1 MNHTKGVAC
10 TEYLCLPS
18 RQYDLTIRYGDEMA
32 RLCCRYGNKVS
43 LLHAKKRGDDMTIA
57 QLSLFI
63 VKLLAGTGVFLVG
76 VYLLTSN
83 IEQIA
88 TGKIKELF
96 GRTADKRL
104 INVGI
109 GAAATAL
116 IQSSGV
122 TTVLIVGFVNVG
134 VMNLYQ
140 AAAMIMGA
148 NIGTTITAQIA
159 ALSAFPITTYIQ
171 LLVFVGIM
179 MSMICKKDAAK
190 KTGLILSGLG
200 LIFIGLALMS
210 DAMKGSRDSIQAL
223 FEVVTNPFLLF
234 LIGIFLTAL
243 VQSSSATT
251 SVIIAM
257 SVAGLTIGTGGNEV
271 LYIIMGTNIGSCVTA
286 LMSSMTAGTN
296 ARRAGLIH
304 LMFNTLGSAIFFILL
319 LSWPDFMAVTF
330 QRWFPATATQIAMFH
345 TFFNVTCTVLFLPLC
360 GWFVKVSQLLIKD
373 RETQTE
379 PTYLD
384 ERMLSSASLA
394 IAQLEKEMVRL
405 SDTAM
410 EAFRTGYR
418 SLDTKDQSLI
428 EPTHELIDQ
437 ANGICQSMVNYL
449 IRLSAQSKLADER
462 PISNLHSN
470 LGDIMRIAEIADNLT
485 KYTQRVIKNDV
496 DFSDGVREE
505 LAEMVACIEGL
516 YTLTKTAV
524 LDKETKL
531 LPQID
536 EVEDEIDAMRKRLI
550 SRHIQRLNQG
560 ECQAKSSGVFIN
572 LVSNLERLGD
582 HLTYIAHTVQG

>member
-1 MNHTKGVAC
+1 
-10 TEYLCLPS
+10 
-18 RQYDLTIRYGDEMA
+18 
-32 RLCCRYGNKVS
+32 
-43 LLHAKKRGDDMTIA
+43 MTFA
-57 QLSLFI
+57 QLSLFL
-63 VKLLAGTGVFLVG
+63 VRLLAGTGVFLVG
-76 VYLLTSN
+76 VHMLTAN
-83 IEQIA
+83 IEQLA

-104 INVGI
+104 VNVGI

-134 VMNLYQ
+134 VVDLYQ

-159 ALSAFPITTYIQ
+159 ALSAFPVTTYIQ
-171 LLVFVGIM
+171 VLVFVGM
-179 MSMICKKDAAK
+179 MMAMACKRESAK
-190 KTGLILSGLG
+190 KTGSILADLG
-200 LIFIGLALMS
+200 LIFIGLELMS
-210 DAMKGSRDSIQAL
+210 NVMKADKAGIQGL
-223 FEVVTNPFLLF
+223 FQVVTHPVLLF
-234 LIGIFLTAL
+234 LLGIFLTAL

-271 LYIIMGTNIGSCVTA
+271 LYIILGTNIGSCVTA
-286 LMSSMTAGTN
+286 LMSSATAGTN

-304 LMFNTLGSAIFFILL
+304 LMFNSLGAGLFFLL
-319 LSWPDFMAVTF
+319 LVLWPSFMEVTF
-330 QRWFPATATQIAMFH
+330 RQWFSAPATQIAMFH
-345 TFFNVTCTVLFLPLC
+345 TFFNVTCTILFLPLC
-360 GWFVKVSQLLIKD
+360 GGFVRVSELLIRDKAP
-373 RETQTE
+373 ETA
-379 PTYLD
+379 PTFLD

-394 IAQLEKEMVRL
+394 ISLLDKELVRL

-418 SLDTKDQSLI
+418 SFAKKDRDLVA
-428 EPTHELIDQ
+428 PTQELIDQ
-437 ANGICQSMVNYL
+437 ANTISQTMTDYL

-462 PISNLHSN
+462 SISDLHSN

-485 KYTQRVIKNDV
+485 KYAQRSIDKGL
-496 DFSDGVREE
+496 DFSETVRGDLDG
-505 LAEMVACIEGL
+505 MVGRVEDL
-516 YTLTKTAV
+516 YALTKRAV
-524 LDKETKL
+524 LDKDVSL

-536 EVEDEIDAMRKRLI
+536 RVEDDIDALRRRLI
-550 SRHIQRLNQG
+550 DSHIQRLDRG
-560 ECQAKSSGVFIN
+560 ECRPGSSGVFIN

-582 HLTYIAHTVQG
+582 HLTYIAHTIQ

>member
-1 MNHTKGVAC
+1 
-10 TEYLCLPS
+10 
-18 RQYDLTIRYGDEMA
+18 
-32 RLCCRYGNKVS
+32 
-43 LLHAKKRGDDMTIA
+43 MTFA
-57 QLSLFI
+57 QLSLFL
-63 VKLLAGTGVFLVG
+63 VRLLAGTGVFLVG
-76 VYLLTSN
+76 VHMLTAN
-83 IEQIA
+83 IEQLA

-104 INVGI
+104 VNVGI

-134 VMNLYQ
+134 VVDLYQ

-159 ALSAFPITTYIQ
+159 ALSAFPVTTYIQ
-171 LLVFVGIM
+171 VLVFVGM
-179 MSMICKKDAAK
+179 MMAMACKRESAK
-190 KTGLILSGLG
+190 KTGSILAGLG
-200 LIFIGLALMS
+200 LIFIGLELMS
-210 DAMKGSRDSIQAL
+210 NVMKADKAGIQGL
-223 FEVVTNPFLLF
+223 FQVVTHPVLLF
-234 LIGIFLTAL
+234 LLGIFLTAL

-271 LYIIMGTNIGSCVTA
+271 LYIILGTNIGSCVTA
-286 LMSSMTAGTN
+286 LMSSATAGTN

-304 LMFNTLGSAIFFILL
+304 LMFNSLGAGLFFLL
-319 LSWPDFMAVTF
+319 LVLWPSFMEVTF
-330 QRWFPATATQIAMFH
+330 RQWFSAPATQIAMFH
-345 TFFNVTCTVLFLPLC
+345 TFFNVTCTILFLPLC
-360 GWFVKVSQLLIKD
+360 GGFVRVSELLIRDKAP
-373 RETQTE
+373 ETA
-379 PTYLD
+379 PTFLD

-394 IAQLEKEMVRL
+394 ISLLDKELVRL

-418 SLDTKDQSLI
+418 SFAKKDRDLVA
-428 EPTHELIDQ
+428 PTQELIDQ
-437 ANGICQSMVNYL
+437 ANTISQTMTDYL

-462 PISNLHSN
+462 SISDLHSN

-485 KYTQRVIKNDV
+485 KYAQRSIDKGL
-496 DFSDGVREE
+496 DFSETVRGDLDG
-505 LAEMVACIEGL
+505 MVGRVEDL
-516 YTLTKTAV
+516 YALTKRAV
-524 LDKETKL
+524 LDKDVSL

-536 EVEDEIDAMRKRLI
+536 RVEDDIDALRRCLI
-550 SRHIQRLNQG
+550 DSHIQRLDRG
-560 ECQAKSSGVFIN
+560 ECRPGSSGVFIN

-582 HLTYIAHTVQG
+582 HLTYIAHTIQ